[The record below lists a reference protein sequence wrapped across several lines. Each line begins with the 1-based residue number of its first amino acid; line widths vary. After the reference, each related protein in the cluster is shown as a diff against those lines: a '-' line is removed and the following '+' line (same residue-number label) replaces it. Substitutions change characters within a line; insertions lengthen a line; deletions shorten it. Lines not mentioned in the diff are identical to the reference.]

1 MVERLKVGVVGCGN
15 IFNLAHNPALKAL
28 RHLAKVVAV
37 MDINE
42 EAAKKA
48 GKELNAK
55 VYTDLDEFLNE
66 DMDVVEVLTPTY
78 THAEIAIKALKAG
91 KHVIVEKPIALT
103 VEEAKEMIKEAEQ
116 QGLKLFVG
124 HVRRFDK
131 RWIQIKEVIKSRNIL
146 PVQIRKTEVQ
156 HLPFPADYWYWDE
169 SKSGGVALDLG
180 VHVTDFLRW
189 FFESEPIEVFAVGKA
204 IRGEARVNKTFD
216 HVIMFIKFEGEK
228 TGIVEVSWSYPLP
241 AKYGV
246 FYHHLDIIGKNGRIR
261 YTPLDAPVVGVV
273 KSSFEM
279 PRFSPMLST
288 FPEAFEAELK
298 HFFECIRSECDPIV
312 TAKDALIALYI
323 AEKARE
329 SIRKGEPVRLN
340 VEELT
345 SSSP

>member
-1 MVERLKVGVVGCGN
+1 MPERLKVGVIGCGN
-15 IFNLAHNPALKAL
+15 IFNLAHKPALKAM
-28 RHLAKVVAV
+28 RKTIKVVAV
-37 MDINE
+37 MDIDE

-55 VYTDLDEFLNE
+55 VFTNLDEFLE
-66 DMDVVEVLTPTY
+66 QEMDVVEILTPTY
-78 THAEIAIKALKAG
+78 THAELTIKALKAG
-91 KHVIVEKPIALT
+91 KNVIVEKPIALT
-103 VEEAKEMIKEAEQ
+103 VEEAEKMIKEAEQ

-131 RWIQIKEVIKSRNIL
+131 RWRQIKDVIKSKNIL
-146 PVQIRKTEVQ
+146 PMQIRKTEVQ

-169 SKSGGVALDLG
+169 SKSGGVITDLG

-189 FFESEPIEVFAVGKA
+189 FFESEPVEVFAIGKA
-204 IRGEARVNKTFD
+204 IRGEARVNKTYD
-216 HVIMFIKFEGEK
+216 HVVMFIKFEGDK
-228 TGIVEVSWSYPLP
+228 TGIAEVSWSYPLP

-261 YTPLDAPVVGVV
+261 YTPLDTPVVGVV
-273 KSSFEM
+273 KSTFEM

-288 FPEAFEAELK
+288 FPEAFEAELR
-298 HFFECIRSECDPIV
+298 HFFECIKSDCEPVV

-329 SIRKGEPVRLN
+329 SIRKGEPVKLE
-340 VEELT
+340 VM
-345 SSSP
+345 

>member
-1 MVERLKVGVVGCGN
+1 MSERLKVGVIGCGN
-15 IFNLAHNPALKAL
+15 IFNLAHKPALRSL
-28 RHLAKVVAV
+28 RTIAKVVAV

-55 VYTDLDEFLNE
+55 VFTSLDEFLE
-66 DMDVVEVLTPTY
+66 QDMDVVEVLTPTY

-103 VEEAKEMIKEAEQ
+103 SEEAEKMIKEAEE

-131 RWIQIKEVIKSRNIL
+131 RWTQIKEVIKTRNIL
-146 PVQIRKTEVQ
+146 PMQIRKIEVQ

-169 SKSGGVALDLG
+169 SKSGGVIIDLG

-189 FFESEPIEVFAVGKA
+189 FFESEPVEVFAVGKA
-204 IRGEARVNKTFD
+204 IRGEARVNKTYD
-216 HVIMFIKFEGEK
+216 HVVMFIKFEGNK
-228 TGIVEVSWSYPLP
+228 TGIGEVSWSYPMTP
-241 AKYGV
+241 KYGV

-261 YTPLDAPVVGVV
+261 YTPLDTPVVGVI

-288 FPEAFEAELK
+288 FPQAFEAELR
-298 HFFECIRSECDPIV
+298 HFFECIKSNCEPVV
-312 TAKDALIALYI
+312 TARDALIALQI

-329 SIRKGEPVRLN
+329 SIKKGEPVK
-340 VEELT
+340 VEVN
-345 SSSP
+345 